1 MSSEDQSLEQKIDA
15 IKRELVKLGPLQP
28 GSLSQQYNV
37 CGKAGCRCKADP
49 PQKHGPY
56 HQISYTRKG
65 RSSSRFV
72 TRDALPLVKQQLLN
86 YERLRELVDRWIE
99 FSTKLCANQIDS
111 MKRTR
116 KKEAPSTST

>member
-116 KKEAPSTST
+116 KKAAPSTSA

>member
-99 FSTKLCANQIDS
+99 LSTRLCANQIDS

-116 KKEAPSTST
+116 KKAGPSTSA